1 MARVKGAVH
10 ALKRRRKLLKQTK
23 GFKGGRKNKE
33 RLAKEALLK
42 KWTYQFRSRRLK
54 KRDNRGLWQ
63 LRINAAV
70 RAHGTNYS
78 TFMHRL
84 KKANITL
91 DRKILSELAMTH
103 PSAFEALLKKI

>member
-54 KRDNRGLWQ
+54 KRDNRALWQ
-63 LRINAAV
+63 LRINAAI
-70 RAHGTNYS
+70 RAHGMNYYIYKPPKES
-78 TFMHRL
+78 AH
-84 KKANITL
+84 
-91 DRKILSELAMTH
+91 H
-103 PSAFEALLKKI
+103 PGSQSIIRTRNGAPPRI